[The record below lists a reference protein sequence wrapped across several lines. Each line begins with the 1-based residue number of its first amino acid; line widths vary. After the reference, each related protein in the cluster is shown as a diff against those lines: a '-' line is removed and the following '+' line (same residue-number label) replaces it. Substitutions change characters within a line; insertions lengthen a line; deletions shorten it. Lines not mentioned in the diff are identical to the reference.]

1 MASIVAIK
9 NLKKAFG
16 KRMVLNGLSLSLP
29 ERSLTAIVGASGSG
43 KSTLLNIIGLLE
55 EPTAGSV
62 HIAGKQAPAIN
73 SRGATLMRRNTINY
87 LFQSNALV
95 NNQTVLNNILI
106 ALHYSPL
113 KKDERKEQV
122 SRVLK
127 DVGLEGSEDT
137 TVNVL
142 SGGEQQ
148 RVAIARCILKPGDLV
163 LADEP
168 TGSLDRSLAQSV
180 FNKIVSMR
188 DVYGKTVVI
197 VTHDLEIANRCDNK
211 VVLSEGTLHIL

>member
-1 MASIVAIK
+1 MASIVTIE

-16 KRMVLNGLSLSLP
+16 KRMVLDGLSLSLP

-62 HIAGKQAPAIN
+62 RIAGKQTPAIN

-137 TVNVL
+137 TINVL

-188 DVYGKTVVI
+188 DVYGKTVVN